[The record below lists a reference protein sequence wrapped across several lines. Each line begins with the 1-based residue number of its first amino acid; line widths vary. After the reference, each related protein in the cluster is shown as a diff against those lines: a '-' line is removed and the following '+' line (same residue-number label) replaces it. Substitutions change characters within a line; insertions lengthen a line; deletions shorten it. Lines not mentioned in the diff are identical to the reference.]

1 MKNLDFKI
9 AGISIDVDKL
19 FTSGVTILWK
29 LLISTL
35 VFYLVT
41 HFGRKIIKRYLD
53 KHNDKLVLSKRSQ
66 TISALVNSLFRY
78 TMIFFYVYSILT
90 ILGIP
95 VGTLIASAGI
105 FSLAIGLGAQGF
117 MSDLVNGFF
126 ILSEGQYDVG
136 DNVEIGTE
144 TGTVTQLGLRTTQ
157 IVTTDG
163 TLIFIPNRKISI
175 VRNLTHGGIG
185 LNLDMNLDADTDL
198 KLLSSLLDQADEDLL
213 TWHDKLVSG
222 PTQIGVVGQQGQTI
236 TYRVHFQVKPGF
248 EGKIRQTYWQTYLQ
262 YLRVNQVKF
271 GQESVIINNSKK
283 A

>member
-35 VFYLVT
+35 VFYLVS

-78 TMIFFYVYSILT
+78 TMVFFYLYSILT

-163 TLIFIPNRKISI
+163 TLIFIPNRQISI

-185 LNLDMNLDADTDL
+185 LNLDMSLDADTDL
-198 KLLSSLLDQADEDLL
+198 KLLSSLLDQADEKLTDL
-213 TWHDKLVSG
+213 HDKLVSG

-248 EGKIRQTYWQTYLQ
+248 EGKIRQAYWQTYLQ

-271 GQESVIINNSKK
+271 GQEPVIINNSKK

>member
-163 TLIFIPNRKISI
+163 TLIFIPNRQISI

-248 EGKIRQTYWQTYLQ
+248 EGKIRQAYWQTYLQ

-271 GQESVIINNSKK
+271 GQEPVIINNSKK

>member
-35 VFYLVT
+35 VFYLVS

-78 TMIFFYVYSILT
+78 TMVFFYVYSILT

-163 TLIFIPNRKISI
+163 TLIFIPNRQISI

-198 KLLSSLLDQADEDLL
+198 KQLSSLLDQADEKLTDL
-213 TWHDKLVSG
+213 HDKLVSG
-222 PTQIGVVGQQGQTI
+222 PTLIGVVGQQGQTI

-248 EGKIRQTYWQTYLQ
+248 EGKIRQAYWQAYLQ
-262 YLRVNQVKF
+262 CLRVNQVKF
-271 GQESVIINNSKK
+271 GQEPVIINNSKK

>member
-1 MKNLDFKI
+1 MKNIDFKI
-9 AGISIDVDKL
+9 AGISVDVDKL

-78 TMIFFYVYSILT
+78 TMVFFYVYSILT

-163 TLIFIPNRKISI
+163 TLIFIPNRQISI

-185 LNLDMNLDADTDL
+185 LNLDMNLDANTDL
-198 KLLSSLLDQADEDLL
+198 KLLSSLLDQADEKLTDL
-213 TWHDKLVSG
+213 HDKLVSG

-248 EGKIRQTYWQTYLQ
+248 EGKIRQAYWQTYLQ
-262 YLRVNQVKF
+262 YLRVNQIKF
-271 GQESVIINNSKK
+271 GQEPVIINNSKK

>member
-9 AGISIDVDKL
+9 AGISVDVDKL
-19 FTSGVTILWK
+19 FTSGVTILWQ

-35 VFYLVT
+35 VFYLVS

-163 TLIFIPNRKISI
+163 TLIFIPNRQISI

-248 EGKIRQTYWQTYLQ
+248 EGKIRQAYWQTYLQ

-271 GQESVIINNSKK
+271 GQEPVIINNSKK

>member
-35 VFYLVT
+35 VFYLVS

-78 TMIFFYVYSILT
+78 TMVFFYVYSILT

-163 TLIFIPNRKISI
+163 TLIFIPNRQISI

-213 TWHDKLVSG
+213 AWHDKLVSG
-222 PTQIGVVGQQGQTI
+222 PTQIGVVGKQGQTI

-248 EGKIRQTYWQTYLQ
+248 EGKIRQAYWQAYLQ

-271 GQESVIINNSKK
+271 GQEPVIINNSKK

>member
-35 VFYLVT
+35 VFYLVS

-78 TMIFFYVYSILT
+78 TMVFFYVYSILT

-163 TLIFIPNRKISI
+163 TLIFIPNRQISI

-213 TWHDKLVSG
+213 AWHDKLVSG

-248 EGKIRQTYWQTYLQ
+248 EGKIRQAYWQAYLQ

-271 GQESVIINNSKK
+271 GQEPDIINNSKK

>member
-35 VFYLVT
+35 VFYLVS

-78 TMIFFYVYSILT
+78 TMVFFYLYSILT

-163 TLIFIPNRKISI
+163 TLIFIPNRQISI

-198 KLLSSLLDQADEDLL
+198 KQLSSLLDQADEKLTDL
-213 TWHDKLVSG
+213 HDKLVSG

-248 EGKIRQTYWQTYLQ
+248 EGKIRQAYWQAYLQ
-262 YLRVNQVKF
+262 CLRVNQVKF
-271 GQESVIINNSKK
+271 GQEPVIINNSKK

>member
-35 VFYLVT
+35 VFYLVS

-78 TMIFFYVYSILT
+78 TMVFFYVYSILT

-163 TLIFIPNRKISI
+163 TLIFIPNRQISI

-198 KLLSSLLDQADEDLL
+198 KLLSSLLDQADEKLTDL
-213 TWHDKLVSG
+213 HDKLVSG

-248 EGKIRQTYWQTYLQ
+248 EGKIRQAYWQTYLQ
-262 YLRVNQVKF
+262 CLRVNQVKF
-271 GQESVIINNSKK
+271 GQEAVIINNSKK

>member
-35 VFYLVT
+35 VFYLVS

-78 TMIFFYVYSILT
+78 TMVFFYVYSILT

-163 TLIFIPNRKISI
+163 TLIFIPNRQISI

-198 KLLSSLLDQADEDLL
+198 KLLFSLLDQADEKL
-213 TWHDKLVSG
+213 TDFHDKLVSG
-222 PTQIGVVGQQGQTI
+222 PTQIGVIGQQGQTI

-248 EGKIRQTYWQTYLQ
+248 EGKIRQAYWQAYLQ
-262 YLRVNQVKF
+262 CLRVNQVKF
-271 GQESVIINNSKK
+271 GQEPVIINNTKK

>member
-35 VFYLVT
+35 VFYLVS

-78 TMIFFYVYSILT
+78 TMVFFYVYSILT

-163 TLIFIPNRKISI
+163 TLIFIPNRQISI

-198 KLLSSLLDQADEDLL
+198 KQLTRLLDQADEKLTDL
-213 TWHDKLVSG
+213 HDKLVSG
-222 PTQIGVVGQQGQTI
+222 PSLIGVVGQQGQTI

-248 EGKIRQTYWQTYLQ
+248 EGKIRQAYWQAYLQ
-262 YLRVNQVKF
+262 CLRVNQVKF
-271 GQESVIINNSKK
+271 GQEPVIINNSKK

>member
-35 VFYLVT
+35 VFYLVS

-78 TMIFFYVYSILT
+78 TMVFFYVYSILT

-163 TLIFIPNRKISI
+163 TLIFIPNRQISI

-198 KLLSSLLDQADEDLL
+198 KLLSSLLDQADEKLTDL
-213 TWHDKLVSG
+213 HNKLVSG
-222 PTQIGVVGQQGQTI
+222 PSLIGVVSQQGQTI

-248 EGKIRQTYWQTYLQ
+248 EGKIRQAYWQTYLQ

-271 GQESVIINNSKK
+271 GQEPVIINNSKK

>member
-1 MKNLDFKI
+1 MKNIDFKI

-78 TMIFFYVYSILT
+78 TMVFFYVYSILT

-163 TLIFIPNRKISI
+163 TLIFIPNRQISI

-198 KLLSSLLDQADEDLL
+198 KLLSSLLDQADEKLTDL
-213 TWHDKLVSG
+213 HDKLVSG

-236 TYRVHFQVKPGF
+236 TYRVHFQVKPDF
-248 EGKIRQTYWQTYLQ
+248 EGKIRQAYWQTYLQ

-271 GQESVIINNSKK
+271 GQEPVIINNSKK

>member
-1 MKNLDFKI
+1 M
-9 AGISIDVDKL
+9 
-19 FTSGVTILWK
+19 
-29 LLISTL
+29 LISTL
-35 VFYLVT
+35 VFYLVS

-78 TMIFFYVYSILT
+78 TMVFFYVYSILT

-163 TLIFIPNRKISI
+163 TLIFIPNRQISI

-213 TWHDKLVSG
+213 AWHDKLVSG

-248 EGKIRQTYWQTYLQ
+248 EGKIRQAYWQAYLQ

-271 GQESVIINNSKK
+271 GQEPVIINNSKK

>member
-1 MKNLDFKI
+1 MKNIDFKI

-78 TMIFFYVYSILT
+78 TMVFFYVYSILT

-163 TLIFIPNRKISI
+163 TLIFIPNRQISI

-198 KLLSSLLDQADEDLL
+198 KLLSSLLDQADEKLTDL
-213 TWHDKLVSG
+213 HDKLVSG
-222 PTQIGVVGQQGQTI
+222 PTQIGVVDQQGQTI

-248 EGKIRQTYWQTYLQ
+248 EGKIRQAYWQTYLQ

-271 GQESVIINNSKK
+271 GQEPVIINNSKK

>member
-35 VFYLVT
+35 VFYLVS

-78 TMIFFYVYSILT
+78 TMVFFYVYSILT

-163 TLIFIPNRKISI
+163 TLIFIPNRQISI

-198 KLLSSLLDQADEDLL
+198 KLLSSLLDQADEKLTDL
-213 TWHDKLVSG
+213 HDKLVSG
-222 PTQIGVVGQQGQTI
+222 PSLIGVVSQQGQTI

-248 EGKIRQTYWQTYLQ
+248 EGKIRQAYWQTYLQ

-271 GQESVIINNSKK
+271 GQEPVIINNSKK

>member
-35 VFYLVT
+35 VFYLVS

-78 TMIFFYVYSILT
+78 TMVFFYVYSILT

-163 TLIFIPNRKISI
+163 TLIFIPNRQISI

-198 KLLSSLLDQADEDLL
+198 KLLSSLLDQADEKLTDL
-213 TWHDKLVSG
+213 HDKLVSG
-222 PTQIGVVGQQGQTI
+222 PSQIGVVGQQGQTI

-248 EGKIRQTYWQTYLQ
+248 EGKIRQVYWQTYLQ

-271 GQESVIINNSKK
+271 GQEPVIINNSKK

>member
-9 AGISIDVDKL
+9 AGISVDVDKL

-35 VFYLVT
+35 VFYLVS

-78 TMIFFYVYSILT
+78 TMVFFYVYSILT

-163 TLIFIPNRKISI
+163 TLIFIPNRQISI

-248 EGKIRQTYWQTYLQ
+248 EGKIRQAYWQAYLQ
-262 YLRVNQVKF
+262 CLRVNQVKF
-271 GQESVIINNSKK
+271 GQEPVIINNSKK

>member
-35 VFYLVT
+35 VFYLVS

-78 TMIFFYVYSILT
+78 TMVFFYVYSILT

-163 TLIFIPNRKISI
+163 TLIFIPNRQISI

-198 KLLSSLLDQADEDLL
+198 KLLSSLLDQADEKLTDL
-213 TWHDKLVSG
+213 HDKLVSG
-222 PTQIGVVGQQGQTI
+222 PTLIGVVGQQGQTI

-248 EGKIRQTYWQTYLQ
+248 EGKIRQAYWQTYLQ

-271 GQESVIINNSKK
+271 GQEAVIINNSKK

>member
-35 VFYLVT
+35 VFYLVS

-78 TMIFFYVYSILT
+78 TMVFFYVYSILT

-163 TLIFIPNRKISI
+163 TLIFIPNRQISI

-198 KLLSSLLDQADEDLL
+198 KLLSSLLDQADEKLTDL
-213 TWHDKLVSG
+213 HDKLVSG
-222 PTQIGVVGQQGQTI
+222 PTLIGVVGQQGQTI

-248 EGKIRQTYWQTYLQ
+248 EGKIRQAYWQAYLQ
-262 YLRVNQVKF
+262 CLRVNQVKF
-271 GQESVIINNSKK
+271 GQEPVIINNSKK

>member
-35 VFYLVT
+35 VFYLVS

-78 TMIFFYVYSILT
+78 TMVFFYVYSILT

-163 TLIFIPNRKISI
+163 TLIFIPNRQISI

-185 LNLDMNLDADTDL
+185 LNLDMNLDTDTDL

-248 EGKIRQTYWQTYLQ
+248 EGKIRQAYWQTYLQ

-271 GQESVIINNSKK
+271 GQEPVIINNSKK

>member
-9 AGISIDVDKL
+9 AGISVDVDNL

-35 VFYLVT
+35 VFYLVS

-66 TISALVNSLFRY
+66 TISALVNSLFHY
-78 TMIFFYVYSILT
+78 TMVFFYVYSILT

-144 TGTVTQLGLRTTQ
+144 AGTVTQLGLRTTQ

-163 TLIFIPNRKISI
+163 TLIFIPNRQISI

-185 LNLDMNLDADTDL
+185 LNLDLNLDANTDL
-198 KLLSSLLDQADEDLL
+198 KQLASLLEGTSDQ
-213 TWHDKLVSG
+213 
-222 PTQIGVVGQQGQTI
+222 
-236 TYRVHFQVKPGF
+236 
-248 EGKIRQTYWQTYLQ
+248 
-262 YLRVNQVKF
+262 
-271 GQESVIINNSKK
+271 SV
-283 A
+283 

>member
-35 VFYLVT
+35 VFYLVS

-78 TMIFFYVYSILT
+78 TMVFFYVYSILT

-163 TLIFIPNRKISI
+163 TLIFIPNRQISI

-198 KLLSSLLDQADEDLL
+198 KLLASLLDQADEKLL
-213 TWHDKLVSG
+213 DWHDKLVSG
-222 PTQIGVVGQQGQTI
+222 PTQIGVVSQQGQTI

-248 EGKIRQTYWQTYLQ
+248 EGKIRQAYWQTYLQ
-262 YLRVNQVKF
+262 YLRVNQIKF
-271 GQESVIINNSKK
+271 GQEPVIINNSKK

>member
-78 TMIFFYVYSILT
+78 TMVFFYVYSILT

-163 TLIFIPNRKISI
+163 TLIFIPNRQISI

-198 KLLSSLLDQADEDLL
+198 KQLTRLLDQADEKLTDL
-213 TWHDKLVSG
+213 HDKLVSG
-222 PTQIGVVGQQGQTI
+222 PTLIGVVSQQGQTI

-248 EGKIRQTYWQTYLQ
+248 EGKIRQAYWQTYLQ

-271 GQESVIINNSKK
+271 GQEPVIINNSKK

>member
-41 HFGRKIIKRYLD
+41 HFGRKVIKRYLD
-53 KHNDKLVLSKRSQ
+53 KHNDKIVLSKRSQ

-78 TMIFFYVYSILT
+78 TMVFFYLYSILT

-136 DNVEIGTE
+136 DNIEIGTE

-163 TLIFIPNRKISI
+163 TLIFIPNRQISI

-185 LNLDMNLDADTDL
+185 LNLDLNLDADTDL
-198 KLLSSLLDQADEDLL
+198 KQLTSLLDQADEDLL
-213 TWHDKLVSG
+213 TWHEKLVSG
-222 PTQIGVVGQQGQTI
+222 PTQIGVIGQQGQTI

-248 EGKIRQTYWQTYLQ
+248 EGKIRQAYWQTYLQ

-271 GQESVIINNSKK
+271 GQEPVIINNSKK

>member
-157 IVTTDG
+157 SVTTDG

-248 EGKIRQTYWQTYLQ
+248 EGKIRQAYWQTYLQ

-271 GQESVIINNSKK
+271 GQEPVIINNSKK

>member
-35 VFYLVT
+35 VFYLVS

-78 TMIFFYVYSILT
+78 TMVFFYVYSILT

-163 TLIFIPNRKISI
+163 TLIFIPNRQISI

-198 KLLSSLLDQADEDLL
+198 KQLTRLLDQADEKLTDL
-213 TWHDKLVSG
+213 HDKLVSG
-222 PTQIGVVGQQGQTI
+222 PTLIGVVGQQGQTI

-248 EGKIRQTYWQTYLQ
+248 EGKIRQAYWQTYLQ

-271 GQESVIINNSKK
+271 GQEPVIINNGKK

>member
-1 MKNLDFKI
+1 MKNIDFKI

-78 TMIFFYVYSILT
+78 TMVFFYVYSILT

-163 TLIFIPNRKISI
+163 TLIFIPNRQISI

-185 LNLDMNLDADTDL
+185 LNLDMNLDANTDL
-198 KLLSSLLDQADEDLL
+198 KLLSSLLDQADEKLTDL
-213 TWHDKLVSG
+213 HEKLVSG

-248 EGKIRQTYWQTYLQ
+248 EGKIRQAYWQTYLQ
-262 YLRVNQVKF
+262 YLRVNQIKF
-271 GQESVIINNSKK
+271 GQEPVIINNSKK

>member
-9 AGISIDVDKL
+9 AGISVDVDNL

-35 VFYLVT
+35 VFYLVS

-66 TISALVNSLFRY
+66 TISALVNSLFHY
-78 TMIFFYVYSILT
+78 TMVFFYVYSILT

-126 ILSEGQYDVG
+126 ILSEGQ
-136 DNVEIGTE
+136 
-144 TGTVTQLGLRTTQ
+144 
-157 IVTTDG
+157 
-163 TLIFIPNRKISI
+163 
-175 VRNLTHGGIG
+175 
-185 LNLDMNLDADTDL
+185 
-198 KLLSSLLDQADEDLL
+198 
-213 TWHDKLVSG
+213 
-222 PTQIGVVGQQGQTI
+222 
-236 TYRVHFQVKPGF
+236 
-248 EGKIRQTYWQTYLQ
+248 
-262 YLRVNQVKF
+262 
-271 GQESVIINNSKK
+271 
-283 A
+283 

>member
-78 TMIFFYVYSILT
+78 TMVFFYVYSILT

-163 TLIFIPNRKISI
+163 TLIFIPNRRISI

-185 LNLDMNLDADTDL
+185 LNLDMNLDAGTDL

-222 PTQIGVVGQQGQTI
+222 PTQIGVVGQRGQTI

-248 EGKIRQTYWQTYLQ
+248 EGKIRQAYWQTYLQ

-271 GQESVIINNSKK
+271 GQEPVIINNSKK

>member
-35 VFYLVT
+35 VFYLVS

-53 KHNDKLVLSKRSQ
+53 KHNDKLLLSKRSQ

-78 TMIFFYVYSILT
+78 TMVFFYVYSILT

-163 TLIFIPNRKISI
+163 TLIFIPNRQISI

-213 TWHDKLVSG
+213 AWHDKLVSG

-248 EGKIRQTYWQTYLQ
+248 EGKIRQAYWQAYLQ

-271 GQESVIINNSKK
+271 GQEPVIINNSKK

>member
-35 VFYLVT
+35 VFYLVS

-78 TMIFFYVYSILT
+78 TMVFFYVYSILT

-163 TLIFIPNRKISI
+163 TLIFIPNRQISI

-198 KLLSSLLDQADEDLL
+198 KLLSSLLDQADEKLTDL
-213 TWHDKLVSG
+213 HDKLVSG

-248 EGKIRQTYWQTYLQ
+248 EGKIRQAYWQTYLQ
-262 YLRVNQVKF
+262 CLRVNQVKF
-271 GQESVIINNSKK
+271 GQEPVIINNSKK

>member
-35 VFYLVT
+35 VFYLVS

-78 TMIFFYVYSILT
+78 TMVFFYVYSILT

-163 TLIFIPNRKISI
+163 TLIFIPNRQISI

-198 KLLSSLLDQADEDLL
+198 KQLTSLLDKADEKLTDL
-213 TWHDKLVSG
+213 HDKLVSG

-248 EGKIRQTYWQTYLQ
+248 EGKIRQAYWQTYLQ
-262 YLRVNQVKF
+262 CLRVNQVKF
-271 GQESVIINNSKK
+271 GQEPVIINNSKK

>member
-35 VFYLVT
+35 VFYLVS

-78 TMIFFYVYSILT
+78 TMVFFYLYSILT

-163 TLIFIPNRKISI
+163 TLIFIPNRQISI

-198 KLLSSLLDQADEDLL
+198 KLLSSLLDQADEKLTDL
-213 TWHDKLVSG
+213 HDKLVSG
-222 PTQIGVVGQQGQTI
+222 PSLIGVVGQQGQTI

-248 EGKIRQTYWQTYLQ
+248 EGKIRQAYWQTYLQ
-262 YLRVNQVKF
+262 FLRANQVKF
-271 GQESVIINNSKK
+271 GQEAVIINNSKK

>member
-35 VFYLVT
+35 VFYLVS

-78 TMIFFYVYSILT
+78 TMVFFYVYSILT

-163 TLIFIPNRKISI
+163 TLIFIPNRQISI

-198 KLLSSLLDQADEDLL
+198 KQLTSLLDQADEKLTDL
-213 TWHDKLVSG
+213 HDKLVSG

-248 EGKIRQTYWQTYLQ
+248 EGKIRQAYWQAYLQ
-262 YLRVNQVKF
+262 CLRVNQVKF
-271 GQESVIINNSKK
+271 GQEPVIINNSKK

>member
-35 VFYLVT
+35 VFYLVS

-78 TMIFFYVYSILT
+78 TMVFFYVYSILT

-163 TLIFIPNRKISI
+163 TLIFIPNRQISI

-198 KLLSSLLDQADEDLL
+198 KLLSSLLDQADEKLTDL
-213 TWHDKLVSG
+213 HDKLVSG

-248 EGKIRQTYWQTYLQ
+248 EGKIRQAYWQAYLQ
-262 YLRVNQVKF
+262 CLRVNQVKF
-271 GQESVIINNSKK
+271 GQEPVIINNSKK